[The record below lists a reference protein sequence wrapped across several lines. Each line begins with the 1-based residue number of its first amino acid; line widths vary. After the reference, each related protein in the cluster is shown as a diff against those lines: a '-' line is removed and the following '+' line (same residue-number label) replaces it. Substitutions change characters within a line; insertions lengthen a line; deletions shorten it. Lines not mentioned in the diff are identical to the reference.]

1 MALVLSRIM
10 LAYDDSAGSRLA
22 LQYAC
27 ALAGAGAAV
36 AVAHACKESNFVA
49 SAALAGSFPA
59 VDPTPMIVAVDE
71 QSDVVLKAAVAA
83 CAAHGIRAEKVFV
96 HDSPADGIL
105 TAARNTDAELIVVG
119 THGRKGLART
129 VLGSVSERILRGSS
143 VPVLIV
149 TRHAKAPQRERPF
162 SRALVAVDDSDSSIP
177 ALEFA
182 ARLASQMGTRLTL
195 CSVVDPNGLDVTSDG
210 NSSFESGLQAA
221 AMHLSRRA
229 TATAGIAP
237 FLDDEVV
244 LKGEPAAA
252 IERAALKRN
261 SDLIVVGS
269 HGRVGLWRVLEGSVA
284 ETLARDSAIPVLV
297 VPSAHGR
304 LAA

>member
-10 LAYDDSAGSRLA
+10 LAYDDSAGSRVA

-36 AVAHACKESNFVA
+36 GVAHACKESNFVA

-59 VDPTPMIVAVDE
+59 VDPAPMIAAVDE

-83 CAAHGIRAEKVFV
+83 CAAHGVRAEKVFV
-96 HDSPADGIL
+96 HDSPSDGIL
-105 TAARNTDAELIVVG
+105 TAARKMNAELVVVG
-119 THGRKGLART
+119 THGRKGVART

-149 TRHAKAPQRERPF
+149 TRHAKAPSRERPF
-162 SRALVAVDDSDSSIP
+162 SRALVAVDDSDTSSP

-182 ARLASQMGTRLTL
+182 VRLASQMGTRLTL
-195 CSVVDPNGLDVTSDG
+195 CSVVDYNGLGITSDG
-210 NSSFESGLQAA
+210 NYSFESGLHAA
-221 AMHLSRRA
+221 AVNLSQRA
-229 TATAGIAP
+229 KATAGILR

-252 IERAALKRN
+252 IEHTAMQRN
-261 SDLIVVGS
+261 SDVIVVGS
-269 HGRVGLWRVLEGSVA
+269 HRRAGLRRALEGSVA

-297 VPSAHGR
+297 VPGAQ
-304 LAA
+304 